1 MKGTF
6 LAPETVTSARSVK
19 KGFIASTE
27 AFWLAK
33 KPAMETAG
41 STVDPSVETEC
52 VQIPESERVLQL
64 LPVES
69 KSSDPV
75 ESTLVLV
82 ESSKGRR

>member
-6 LAPETVTSARSVK
+6 LAPETVTSAQSVK

-41 STVDPSVETEC
+41 STVDSVETEC

-75 ESTLVLV
+75 ESTFVLV